1 MKLIKIVLVD
11 DHSLIRDA
19 IRAHLSAEN
28 YQIVAEAGNSKEAMA
43 VIEKHRPDIVFM
55 DINMPGQD
63 GIETTREIKKKFP
76 EIEVIALSML
86 QESHYIRQMFEA
98 GAKGYLLK
106 NCSEEDLKHAI
117 EHVLEGKVYYS
128 PEVSDSLIQGFV
140 QPKQSISTGSVSVKQ
155 RRTSRSRSFARTES
169 KANSKLARP
178 AWICRIASA
187 SSCKPVSAR
196 KFASFCARCKP
207 SGLVSASTGPSL

>member
-28 YQIVAEAGNSKEAMA
+28 YQIVAEAGNSKEALA

-63 GIETTREIKKKFP
+63 GIDTTREIKKKFP

-140 QPKQSISTGSVSVKQ
+140 QPKQSISTGSVTVKLTNREKEVLSLIAQEFSNREIAEKLFISVRTVDAH
-155 RRTSRSRSFARTES
+155 RRNLLEKTGSKNAAGLTLFAL
-169 KANSKLARP
+169 KMGL
-178 AWICRIASA
+178 ID
-187 SSCKPVSAR
+187 
-196 KFASFCARCKP
+196 P
-207 SGLVSASTGPSL
+207 S

>member
-28 YQIVAEAGNSKEAMA
+28 YQIVAEAGNSKEAFA

-140 QPKQSISTGSVSVKQ
+140 QPKQSISTGSVSVKLTNREKEVLSLIAQ
-155 RRTSRSRSFARTES
+155 EYSNREIAEKLFISVRTVDAHRRNLLEKTGSKNAAGLTLFAL
-169 KANSKLARP
+169 KM
-178 AWICRIASA
+178 
-187 SSCKPVSAR
+187 
-196 KFASFCARCKP
+196 
-207 SGLVSASTGPSL
+207 GLIDPK

>member
-28 YQIVAEAGNSKEAMA
+28 YQIVAEASNSKEALA
-43 VIEKHRPDIVFM
+43 VIEENRPDIVFM

-106 NCSEEDLKHAI
+106 NCSEEDLKQAI

-140 QPKQSISTGSVSVKQ
+140 QPKQSISTGSVSVKLTNREKEVLSLIAQ
-155 RRTSRSRSFARTES
+155 EFSNREIAEKLFISVRTVDAHRRNLLEKTGSKNAAGLTLFAL
-169 KANSKLARP
+169 KMGL
-178 AWICRIASA
+178 ID
-187 SSCKPVSAR
+187 
-196 KFASFCARCKP
+196 P
-207 SGLVSASTGPSL
+207 S

>member
-28 YQIVAEAGNSKEAMA
+28 YQIVAEAGNSKEALA

-140 QPKQSISTGSVSVKQ
+140 QPKQSISTGSVSVKLTNREKEVLSLIAQ
-155 RRTSRSRSFARTES
+155 EYSNREIAEKLFISVRTVDAHRRNLLEKTGSKNAAGLTLFAL
-169 KANSKLARP
+169 KM
-178 AWICRIASA
+178 
-187 SSCKPVSAR
+187 
-196 KFASFCARCKP
+196 
-207 SGLVSASTGPSL
+207 GLIDPK